1 MKRKLAWKTP
11 GMKTLGASLG
21 AILLVFLFAV
31 GAWAQGEASIT
42 GTVTDSS
49 GGAVG
54 GAKVTVRNLENNLER
69 KIATDV
75 AGRYSVESLPVG
87 RYEVRADLPGFK
99 VELRTGITLAVGQQ
113 AVVDLA
119 LQLGETKELVTVKG
133 DASVVNTTTSQ
144 TSGLVGERQVKDLPL
159 NGRSY
164 DELVTLNPGIVNYTA
179 ERTGGVGVS
188 NSSVGN
194 MFVVSGHRPQENV
207 FLLNGIE
214 YTSASEIN
222 LTPGGA
228 SGELLGVDAIREF
241 NVATDTY
248 GAEYG
253 KRPAAH
259 VSIVTASGSNQLHG
273 SLYEFLRNSALDSRN
288 SFDQGSIPPFRRN
301 DFGGSLGG
309 APQKDKTFLFAN
321 YEGFRQNLALSDV
334 TLVPD
339 NNARNGYL
347 PGSSGSLKNVGVAP
361 GVAPLLELWPVQ
373 NGPELGGGIAEAF
386 SHPLQ
391 TVREDFGTTRLDH
404 VFSQRDSLSAV
415 YTVDDS
421 ADLTPTANPLS
432 VNLENLREQVFSL
445 AETHIFSPTLLN
457 TARFGFSRASYVFT
471 GVPTVEGPSF
481 VEGDPT
487 GALVIG
493 GGTASNGASQLSPA
507 GSNSGANLFAAR
519 TLFTYTDDVNYSRG
533 VHQISAGIW
542 FQRVQTNDLMA
553 QNQYGQASFTSLT
566 TLLAGTVSSFSAV
579 TTPTPMAWRSLEGAW
594 YVQDSIRL
602 RRNLQL
608 TLGFRAESTNGW
620 NEATGRASN
629 YLFGPGGVI
638 ETQPHVGFS
647 AFTENK
653 AKFLPEPRLGLA
665 WDVFGHGKTVI
676 HAGFGI
682 YDGLQDDLSY
692 RLDQN
697 APFNTTLSLKNVAV
711 SSLNFVPGAPL
722 PSGGLISPGGVQPN
736 LYTPIVETY
745 TFKVEQ
751 QLEPNTVLA
760 IGYVGSHGYHEI
772 VSVDA
777 NQPFPTICPAAPCPA
792 ALAAG
797 TIYYASGAPLANP
810 KLAYTTSWFSE
821 GNSNYNALEVD
832 VNHRFSHGFQ
842 LRGVYTWSKSLDNGA
857 TLNSSVAANSPGF
870 VMDPRHIQADWGLST
885 FDIRNLAAINGS
897 YEFGF
902 GRGKRYLSGATGWQD
917 KLVSGW
923 SVSSIETLQS
933 GFPFTPQLGYN
944 PSNDGDT
951 RNPVRPSFNPNFHG
965 SIITGGPN
973 QYFNPNAFIA
983 PVNGTYG
990 NVGRDTLIGPGVAEL
1005 DFSVLKNTVLTEK
1018 LKLQFRAEFFNVL
1031 NKVNFNTPN
1040 TVVFTSATSPA
1051 SPTAGVI
1058 TATSTTSR
1066 QIQFALKLLW

>member
-1 MKRKLAWKTP
+1 
-11 GMKTLGASLG
+11 
-21 AILLVFLFAV
+21 
-31 GAWAQGEASIT
+31 
-42 GTVTDSS
+42 
-49 GGAVG
+49 
-54 GAKVTVRNLENNLER
+54 
-69 KIATDV
+69 
-75 AGRYSVESLPVG
+75 
-87 RYEVRADLPGFK
+87 VRADLPAFK
-99 VELRTGITLAVGQQ
+99 SELRTGITLVVGQQ
-113 AVVDLA
+113 AVVNLA
-119 LQLGETKELVTVKG
+119 LQLGEMKELVTVKG

-164 DELVTLNPGIVNYTA
+164 DELVTLNPGIVNYTT
-179 ERTGGVGVS
+179 ERTGSVGVS
-188 NSSVGN
+188 NSAIGN
-194 MFVVSGHRPQENV
+194 MFAVSGHRPQENV

-222 LTPGGA
+222 LQPGGA

-241 NVATDTY
+241 NVAVDAY

-273 SLYEFLRNSALDSRN
+273 TLYEFLRNSALDSRN
-288 SFDQGSIPPFRRN
+288 FFDQGSIPPFRRN

-347 PGSSGSLKNVGVAP
+347 PGSNGNLKNVGVAA
-361 GVAPLLELWPVQ
+361 GVAPLLALWPVQ

-421 ADLTPTANPLS
+421 ADITPTVNPLS
-432 VNLENLREQVFSL
+432 VNLENLREQVLSL
-445 AETHIFSPTLLN
+445 AETHIFSPKLLN
-457 TARFGFSRASYVFT
+457 TVRFGFSRASYVFT
-471 GVPTVEGPSF
+471 GVPTVQGPSF
-481 VEGDPT
+481 VQGDPT

-493 GGTASNGASQLSPA
+493 GGSASNGASQLSPA

-519 TLFTYTDDVNYSRG
+519 SLFTYDDDVNLSRG
-533 VHQISAGIW
+533 IHQITVGVW
-542 FQRVQTNDLMA
+542 FQRVQSNDLMA
-553 QNQYGQASFTSLT
+553 QNQYGQASFSSLT
-566 TLLAGTVSSFSAV
+566 TLLQGTVSSFSAV
-579 TTPTPMAWRSLEGAW
+579 TNPTPMAWRSLEGSW
-594 YVQDSIRL
+594 YVQDAIRL
-602 RRNLQL
+602 RQHLQL
-608 TLGFRAESTNGW
+608 TLGFRSEFTNGW
-620 NEATGRASN
+620 NEATDRASN

-638 ETQPHVGFS
+638 ETQPHVGHS
-647 AFTENK
+647 AFTDNN

-665 WDVFGHGKTVI
+665 WDIFGHGKTVV
-676 HAGFGI
+676 HAGFGL
-682 YDGLQDDLSY
+682 YDDLQDDLSY

-697 APFNTTLSLKNVAV
+697 APFNTTLSLKNVAL

-722 PSGGLISPGGVQPN
+722 PAGGLISPGGVQPN

-751 QLEPNTVLA
+751 QLDPNTVLA

-797 TIYYASGAPLANP
+797 TIYYPTGAPLANP
-810 KLAYTTSWFSE
+810 NLAYTTSWFSE

-832 VNHRFSHGFQ
+832 VNHRFSHGLQ
-842 LRGVYTWSKSLDNGA
+842 VRGVYTWSKSLDNGA

-870 VMDPRHIQADWGLST
+870 VMDPRHIEADWGLST
-885 FDIRNLAAINGS
+885 FDVRNLAAINGT
-897 YEFGF
+897 YELQV
-902 GRGKRYLSGATGWQD
+902 GRGRRFLSGASTWLD

-923 SVSSIETLQS
+923 SMNGIETLQS
-933 GFPFTPQLGYN
+933 GFPFTPQLGFN

-951 RNPVRPSFNPNFHG
+951 RNPVRPSYNPNFHG
-965 SIITGGPN
+965 SIIVGGPN
-973 QYFNPNAFIA
+973 QYFNPNALIV
-983 PVNGTYG
+983 PTNGTYG

-1005 DFSVLKNTVLTEK
+1005 DFSILKNTILTER
-1018 LKLQFRAEFFNVL
+1018 LKLQFRAEFFNIL
-1031 NKVNFNTPN
+1031 DAVNFNTPN

-1058 TATSTTSR
+1058 TSTSTTSR